1 MKRGGLGIL
10 IFLIVALLVAFLAL
24 KQMQNPKP
32 LSERVS
38 EQFQEATQQ
47 AAQQAVNSVNE
58 AMQNIDFDEIV
69 QNSGLADTIQDALS
83 QIGANG

>member
-32 LSERVS
+32 LAERVS
-38 EQFQEATQQ
+38 DQLQETAQQ
-47 AAQQAVNSVNE
+47 AARQAVDSVNE
-58 AMQNIDFDEIV
+58 AMQNIDLEEIA
-69 QNSGLADTIQDALS
+69 QSSGLADTIQDALS
-83 QIGANG
+83 QIGANR